1 MCEKSITKERL
12 IYHLR
17 MSRTENRVR
26 MAIMAAKR
34 RLKWAKQRASEE
46 RAEGNYFN
54 FSKTYKDLANMET
67 MTIRQLKRLLPR
79 QEGAKDNAKI

>member
-26 MAIMAAKR
+26 MAIMAAK
-34 RLKWAKQRASEE
+34 QRASEE
-46 RAEGNYFN
+46 SAEGNHLN
-54 FSKTYKDLANMET
+54 FSKTYKDLANMEA

-79 QEGAKDNAKI
+79 REGARDNAKI